1 MVSVGRARK
10 RMCLLSA
17 CIMLRDVGRLGV
29 TVELRAVGRREQK
42 SRGTEGL

>member
-10 RMCLLSA
+10 RMCLLPA
-17 CIMLRDVGRLGV
+17 RIMLRDLDRLGV
-29 TVELRAVGRREQK
+29 TVELRAGGRREQR